1 MEMIRFRVIT
11 LWITIMVGF
20 TLHNLADVMP
30 LFWNVDIVV
39 EPSGTAPSGLLFFMM
54 AVSYLIP
61 VIGLLCIS
69 YMRKTFGA
77 ISNIVLAI
85 FVLLFNLFHS
95 SELFMNFNP
104 VQLAIL
110 PVMDVLGILL
120 TVDSIRLYKRWNGN
134 K

>member
-11 LWITIMVGF
+11 LWITIMVGL
-20 TLHNLADVMP
+20 TLHNLADVRP
-30 LFWNVDIVV
+30 LCWNVDIVV
-39 EPSGTAPSGLLFFMM
+39 ESSGTAPSGLLFFMM

-69 YMRKTFGA
+69 YMEKTFGA

-85 FVLLFNLFHS
+85 FVMLFNLFHS

>member
-1 MEMIRFRVIT
+1 MGMIRFRVIA

-61 VIGLLCIS
+61 VIGLLCVS
-69 YMRKTFGA
+69 YTRKAFGTMC
-77 ISNIVLAI
+77 NIVLAML
-85 FVLLFNLFHS
+85 VMLFNLFHS

-120 TVDSIRLYKRWNGN
+120 VVDSVRLYKGRNNG

>member
-77 ISNIVLAI
+77 IINIVLAI

>member
-1 MEMIRFRVIT
+1 MIRFRVIA

-20 TLHNLADVMP
+20 TLHNLADMMP
-30 LFWNVDIVV
+30 LFWNADIVV
-39 EPSGTAPSGLLFFMM
+39 EPAGTAPTGLLFFMM

-61 VIGLLCIS
+61 VIGLLCVS
-69 YMRKTFGA
+69 YTRNTFGTMC
-77 ISNIVLAI
+77 NFVLALL
-85 FVLLFNLFHS
+85 VMLFNLFHS

-120 TVDSIRLYKRWNGN
+120 FVDSVRLYKERNSG